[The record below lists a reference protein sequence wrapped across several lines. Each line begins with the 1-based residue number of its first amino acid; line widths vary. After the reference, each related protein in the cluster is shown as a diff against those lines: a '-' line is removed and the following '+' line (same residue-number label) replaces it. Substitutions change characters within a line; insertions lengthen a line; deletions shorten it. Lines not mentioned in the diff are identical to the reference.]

1 MKKLTICYFYI
12 VYQSLFSQV
21 SIGEW
26 GALTSSLKIRDVV
39 FGNKI
44 YAATEGG
51 LLEIDEN
58 EYRVLTTVNGLD
70 GVDLL
75 SIKSDQNS
83 HLWIGGA
90 SPFGFLQIFD
100 PSNNSSIQSFN
111 FGLTSINEIIIL
123 DSIAFVLYENGQD
136 FGILKFIYNK
146 KWEYRDN
153 FKNFPSDMGSI
164 KCISYI
170 NSSVLIGTDSGIFIG
185 QLNNNLKDPNNWL
198 ALNDGIN
205 FQITSL
211 QTRGDTILFSSQ
223 TRLYNY
229 LVNQNNFSEITFFN
243 DLGNIKSVLNQKDSL
258 WVLDNDKLY
267 FKEGSKNDLM
277 IYQGSNL
284 SSIVSKGNKIVIGSS
299 HGVIFVDKI
308 PYSGIFEYK
317 NFLPNSPSQSGF
329 SAITIL
335 SDGRLVGGNSNGL
348 SIYSDEGWRNILEI
362 KKNNSSVIQ
371 SNYDFSTFIADTIPY
386 DFGGYISD
394 IEEGPDGLIYCAI
407 RGSYPKSFNPERVS
421 GGIIAIDID
430 NPSMVQVIDTSY
442 LSHHSTSS
450 NSDPYMLV
458 LDIEFDK
465 YDNLWIANPYCI
477 NGNEPIHVKSPEGI
491 WKHYSSNETSTKI
504 SQSPVSI
511 AFDNWDRVWYSA
523 FQAEEANIG
532 IYPNGGIFMLNFE
545 GDSYNPSYFNWSK
558 IQEQGTVWSL
568 AFGKENRLYY
578 LTPNG
583 LNYFDLNENNNPIT
597 NENNYPY
604 FPNVSFGQGAELKVD
619 SHTNIWAHSPSQ
631 GVHILLENTTY
642 WPDINGLRTFNSPL
656 LSDEITDI
664 AFDQNKNIA
673 YIATSKGINTL
684 RIPFGIDKKDFSNII
699 LFPSPFFIPSEIPLK
714 VDGLPYNCDMMIM
727 TLDGKVIKKVVNQGI
742 SINGDQLLWDG
753 RDKNG
758 YYVSSGVY
766 LIALYSSNGKNIME
780 KITVIN
786 R

>member
-1 MKKLTICYFYI
+1 MKKLIIYFLFI
-12 VYQSLFSQV
+12 VHQSLFSQV

-26 GALTSSLKIRDVV
+26 GALTSSLKIKDVV
-39 FGNKI
+39 FENKI

-51 LLEIDEN
+51 LLEIDDN
-58 EYRVLTTVNGLD
+58 EYKVLTTVNGLD

-83 HLWIGGA
+83 HLWLGGA

-111 FGLTSINEIIIL
+111 FGLTSINDIIIL
-123 DSIAFVLYENGQD
+123 DSLAFVLYENGQD
-136 FGILKFIYNK
+136 FGILKFMYDK

-153 FKNFPSDMGSI
+153 FKNFPNNMGSI
-164 KCISYI
+164 NCISSI
-170 NSSVLIGTDSGIFIG
+170 HSSLLIGTGSGIFIG

-198 ALNDGIN
+198 ELNDEIN
-205 FQITSL
+205 FDITSL
-211 QTRGDTILFSSQ
+211 QTKEDTILFCSQ
-223 TRLYNY
+223 TKLYNY
-229 LVNQNNFSEITFFN
+229 IVNENNFSEITFFN
-243 DLGNIKSVLNQKDSL
+243 DLVSIKSVLYEEDSL

-267 FKEGSKNDLM
+267 FKEGAKNDLM
-277 IYQGSNL
+277 VYQGSNL
-284 SSIVSKGNKIVIGSS
+284 LSIVSKGNKIVIGSS
-299 HGVIFVDKI
+299 FGLIYVDKSS
-308 PYSGIFEYK
+308 YNDIFEIQH
-317 NFLPNSPSQSGF
+317 FLPNSPSQSGF

-348 SIYSDEGWRNILEI
+348 SIYSDQGWRNILEI

-407 RGSYPKSFNPERVS
+407 RGSYPKSFNPERTS
-421 GGIIAIDID
+421 GGVIAIDID
-430 NPSMVQVIDTSY
+430 NPNMVQIIDTTY

-450 NSDPYMLV
+450 NSNPYMLV

-465 YDNLWIANPYCI
+465 YDNMWLANPYCI
-477 NGNEPIHVKSPEGI
+477 NGNEPIHVKSKEGI
-491 WKHYSSNETSTKI
+491 WKHYGSNETSTKI

-511 AFDNWDRVWYSA
+511 AFDNWDRVWFSA
-523 FQAEEANIG
+523 FQAEEANLG
-532 IYPNGGIFMLNFE
+532 IYPNGGIFMLNYE
-545 GDSYNPSYFNWSK
+545 GNSYNPSNFDWSK
-558 IQEQGTVWSL
+558 IQERGTVWSL
-568 AFGKENRLYY
+568 AIGKENRLYY

-583 LNYFDLNENNNPIT
+583 LNYFDLNENNNPII

-619 SHTNIWAHSPSQ
+619 SHSNIWAHSPSQ

-664 AFDQNKNIA
+664 AFDPNKNIA

-684 RIPFGIDKKDFSNII
+684 RIPFGVNKKDLSNVI

-714 VDGLPYNCDMMIM
+714 IDGLPYNCDMMVM

-753 RDKNG
+753 RDENG
-758 YYVSSGVY
+758 HYVSSGVY
-766 LIALYSSNGKNIME
+766 LIALYSSNGNNIME

>member
-1 MKKLTICYFYI
+1 MI
-12 VYQSLFSQV
+12 VHQFLFSQV

-26 GALTSSLKIRDVV
+26 GALTSTLNIRHVV
-39 FGNKI
+39 FENKI

-51 LLEIDEN
+51 LLEINDN

-70 GVDLL
+70 GVDLF
-75 SIKSDQNS
+75 SITSDQNS
-83 HLWIGGA
+83 HLWLGGA

-100 PSNNSSIQSFN
+100 PSDNSSIQSFN
-111 FGLTSINEIIIL
+111 FGLTSINDIIIL
-123 DSIAFVLYENGQD
+123 DSLAFVLYENGQD
-136 FGILKFIYNK
+136 YGILKFMYNE

-153 FKNFPSDMGSI
+153 FKNFPYNMGSI
-164 KCISYI
+164 NCISSI
-170 NSSVLIGTDSGIFIG
+170 HSSLIIGTGSGIFIG
-185 QLNNNLKDPNNWL
+185 QLNYNLKDPNNWL
-198 ALNDGIN
+198 PLNPEIN

-211 QTRGDTILFSSQ
+211 KTEDDTILFSSQ
-223 TRLYNY
+223 TKLYNY
-229 LVNQNNFSEITFFN
+229 VVNENNFSEIIFFN
-243 DLGNIKSVLNQKDSL
+243 DLVSIKSVLNEKDSL

-277 IYQGSNL
+277 VYQGSNL

-299 HGVIFVDKI
+299 LGLIFVDKM
-308 PYSGIFEYK
+308 PYNDIFR
-317 NFLPNSPSQSGF
+317 NQHFVPNSPSQSGF

-348 SIYSDEGWRNILEI
+348 SIYSDQGWRNILEI

-407 RGSYPKSFNPERVS
+407 RGSYPKSFNPERTS
-421 GGIIAIDID
+421 GGVIAIDID
-430 NPSMVQVIDTSY
+430 NPNMVQVIDTTY
-442 LSHHSTSS
+442 LSYHSTSS
-450 NSDPYMLV
+450 NSNPYMLV

-477 NGNEPIHVKSPEGI
+477 NGNEPIHVKSNEGI
-491 WKHYSSNETSTKI
+491 WKHYGSNETSTKI

-511 AFDNWDRVWYSA
+511 VFDNWDRVWFSA
-523 FQAEEANIG
+523 FQAEEANVG
-532 IYPNGGIFMLNFE
+532 IYPNGGIFMLNYE
-545 GDSYNPSYFNWSK
+545 GDAYNPSYFDWSK

-568 AFGKENRLYY
+568 AIGKENRLYY

-583 LNYFDLNENNNPIT
+583 LNYFDLNENNNPII
-597 NENNYPY
+597 NENNFPY

-619 SHTNIWAHSPSQ
+619 SHSNIWAHSPSQ

-642 WPDINGLRTFNSPL
+642 WPDVNGLRTFNSPL

-664 AFDQNKNIA
+664 AFDPNKKIA

-684 RIPFGIDKKDFSNII
+684 RIPFGINEKDLSNVI

-714 VDGLPYNCDMMIM
+714 IDGLPYNCDMMVM

-753 RDKNG
+753 RDENG
-758 YYVSSGVY
+758 HYVSSGVY

>member
-1 MKKLTICYFYI
+1 MKKVIIYFLSI

-26 GALTSSLKIRDVV
+26 GALTSSLKIKDVV
-39 FGNKI
+39 FENKI

-51 LLEIDEN
+51 LLEIDDN
-58 EYRVLTTVNGLD
+58 EYKVLTTVNGLD

-83 HLWIGGA
+83 HLWLGGA

-111 FGLTSINEIIIL
+111 FGLTSINDIIIL
-123 DSIAFVLYENGQD
+123 DSLAFVLYENGQD
-136 FGILKFIYNK
+136 FGILKFMYDK

-153 FKNFPSDMGSI
+153 FKNFPNNMGSI
-164 KCISYI
+164 NCISSIY
-170 NSSVLIGTDSGIFIG
+170 SSLIIGTGSGIFIG

-198 ALNDGIN
+198 ELNDEIN
-205 FQITSL
+205 FDITSL
-211 QTRGDTILFSSQ
+211 QTKEDTILFCSQ
-223 TRLYNY
+223 TKLYNY
-229 LVNQNNFSEITFFN
+229 IVNENNFSEITFFN
-243 DLGNIKSVLNQKDSL
+243 DLVSIKSVLYEEDSL

-267 FKEGSKNDLM
+267 FKEGTKNDLM
-277 IYQGSNL
+277 VYQGSNL

-299 HGVIFVDKI
+299 FGLIFVDK
-308 PYSGIFEYK
+308 SSSNDIFE
-317 NFLPNSPSQSGF
+317 NQHFLPNSPSQSGF

-348 SIYSDEGWRNILEI
+348 SIYSDQGWRNILEI

-407 RGSYPKSFNPERVS
+407 RGSYPKSFNPERTS
-421 GGIIAIDID
+421 GGVIAIDID
-430 NPSMVQVIDTSY
+430 NPNMVQIIDTTY

-450 NSDPYMLV
+450 NSNPYMLV

-465 YDNLWIANPYCI
+465 YDNMWLANPYCI
-477 NGNEPIHVKSPEGI
+477 NGNEPIHVKSKEGI
-491 WKHYSSNETSTKI
+491 WKHYGSNETSTKI

-511 AFDNWDRVWYSA
+511 AFDNWDRVWFSA
-523 FQAEEANIG
+523 FQAEEANLG
-532 IYPNGGIFMLNFE
+532 IYPNGGIFMLNYE
-545 GDSYNPSYFNWSK
+545 GNSYNPSNFDWSK
-558 IQEQGTVWSL
+558 IQERGTVWSL
-568 AFGKENRLYY
+568 AIGKENRLYY

-583 LNYFDLNENNNPIT
+583 LNYFDLNENNNPII

-619 SHTNIWAHSPSQ
+619 SHSNIWAHSPSQ

-664 AFDQNKNIA
+664 AFDPNKNIA

-684 RIPFGIDKKDFSNII
+684 RIPFGVNKKDLSNVI

-714 VDGLPYNCDMMIM
+714 IDGLPYNCDMMVM
-727 TLDGKVIKKVVNQGI
+727 TLDGKVIKKVVNQGV

-753 RDKNG
+753 RDENG
-758 YYVSSGVY
+758 HYVSSGVY
-766 LIALYSSNGKNIME
+766 LIALYSSNGNNIME

>member
-1 MKKLTICYFYI
+1 M
-12 VYQSLFSQV
+12 YQSLFSQV

-39 FGNKI
+39 FENKI

-51 LLEIDEN
+51 LLEIDDN
-58 EYRVLTTVNGLD
+58 EYKVLTTVNGLD

-83 HLWIGGA
+83 HLWLGGA

-111 FGLTSINEIIIL
+111 FGLTSINDIIIL
-123 DSIAFVLYENGQD
+123 DSLAFVLYENGQD
-136 FGILKFIYNK
+136 FGILKFMYNK

-153 FKNFPSDMGSI
+153 FKNFPSIMRSI
-164 KCISYI
+164 NCISSIY
-170 NSSVLIGTDSGIFIG
+170 SSLLIGTDSGIFIG
-185 QLNNNLKDPNNWL
+185 QFNNNLKDPNNWL
-198 ALNDGIN
+198 PLNDEIN

-211 QTRGDTILFSSQ
+211 QTKEDTILFCSQ
-223 TRLYNY
+223 TKLYNY
-229 LVNQNNFSEITFFN
+229 IVNEDNFSEITFLN
-243 DLGNIKSVLNQKDSL
+243 DLVSIKSVLNEKDSL

-267 FKEGSKNDLM
+267 FKKGSKNDLM
-277 IYQGSNL
+277 VYQGSNL
-284 SSIVSKGNKIVIGSS
+284 SSIASQGNKIIIGSS
-299 HGVIFVDKI
+299 SGLIFVDKN
-308 PYSGIFEYK
+308 PYNDIYE
-317 NFLPNSPSQSGF
+317 NQHFLPNSPSQSGF

-348 SIYSDEGWRNILEI
+348 SIYSDQGWRNILEI

-371 SNYDFSTFIADTIPY
+371 SNYDFSKFIADTIPY

-407 RGSYPKSFNPERVS
+407 RGSYPKSFNPERTS
-421 GGIIAIDID
+421 GGVIAIDID
-430 NPSMVQVIDTSY
+430 NPNIVQVIDTTY

-450 NSDPYMLV
+450 NSNPYMLV

-477 NGNEPIHVKSPEGI
+477 NGNEPIHVKSTEGI
-491 WKHYSSNETSTKI
+491 WKHYGSNETSTKI

-511 AFDNWDRVWYSA
+511 AFDNWDRVWFSA
-523 FQAEEANIG
+523 FQAEEANLG
-532 IYPNGGIFMLNFE
+532 IYPNGGIFMLNYE
-545 GDSYNPSYFNWSK
+545 GDSYNPSYFDWSK
-558 IQEQGTVWSL
+558 IQERGTVWSL
-568 AFGKENRLYY
+568 AIGKENRLYY

-583 LNYFDLNENNNPIT
+583 LNYFDLNENNNPII

-619 SHTNIWAHSPSQ
+619 SHSNIWAHSPSQ

-664 AFDQNKNIA
+664 AFDPNKNIA

-684 RIPFGIDKKDFSNII
+684 RIPFGVNKKDLSNVI

-714 VDGLPYNCDMMIM
+714 IDGLPYNCDMMVM

-753 RDKNG
+753 RDENG
-758 YYVSSGVY
+758 HYVSSGVY